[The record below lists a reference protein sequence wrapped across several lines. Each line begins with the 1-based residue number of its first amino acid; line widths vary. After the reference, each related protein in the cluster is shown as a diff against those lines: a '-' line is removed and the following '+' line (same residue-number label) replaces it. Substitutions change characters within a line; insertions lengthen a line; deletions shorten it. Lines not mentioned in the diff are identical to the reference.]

1 MIARLVPLLL
11 LVSLFPGFGQ
21 AKQASNAVDLV
32 MSLDQYYDAVN
43 SNESYTMVEY
53 TTSWCHHCKKLAPN
67 FVQLKRSFDNDTTE
81 PPVRF
86 LEVNC
91 EIFGS
96 TICSGFP
103 GFPMIHLIQPRTK
116 PLEVPD
122 ESQPV
127 ALWRR
132 MLNYLTS
139 TYKDLRWQL
148 DPDRVIEY
156 RGSRD
161 PESMKSFIEAVR
173 KKDNLLRVADRVVDE
188 SYDCSSEPCEQDKQ
202 LCEYGKK
209 FVQDIERLS
218 DEELAKERLKL
229 ENILQHNQELKDNL
243 KVYNEIKLK
252 LQLLNHLLVEL
263 STHDEL

>member
-1 MIARLVPLLL
+1 MVARLIPFLL
-11 LVSLFPGFGQ
+11 LVSILLGFGQ
-21 AKQASNAVDLV
+21 AKQGPNTVDLV

-67 FVQLKRSFDNDTTE
+67 FVQLKQSFDADTAK

-91 EIFGS
+91 EIFGT

-116 PLEVPD
+116 PLEMPD
-122 ESQPV
+122 QNQPV
-127 ALWRR
+127 PLWRR
-132 MLNYLTS
+132 IFNYLTS
-139 TYKDLRWQL
+139 KYTNPRWQL

-173 KKDNLLRVADRVVDE
+173 KKDKLLRAVNRVLDE
-188 SYDCSSEPCEQDKQ
+188 SYDCNSEPEEQDKQ

-209 FVQDIERLS
+209 FIRDTERLS
-218 DEELAKERLKL
+218 NEDLAKERLKL
-229 ENILQHNQELKDNL
+229 ENILQHNKELKDNL
-243 KVYNEIKLK
+243 KVYNEVKLK
-252 LQLLNHLLVEL
+252 LQLLNQLLVSS